1 MSPAVRRVFINQEL
15 ASIRSGWRIALFL
28 ALTALVTNLVMP
40 PVMSVLKDVP
50 GLMPQTSTTVIR
62 YLLITFTTWVI
73 LRFVDKRPLRSAGV
87 SFHKG
92 WGKEL
97 GQGLL
102 FGSGMMSLI
111 FIVEY
116 STGMVVIEL
125 YDLTTEAM
133 MPVVLNG
140 LLMYTAVGYG
150 EELLFRGYLFQ
161 SFAEGTNKIIATLS
175 ISILFAGAHAGNPN
189 VSLFGLINVAL
200 AGVWLSIA
208 YFKTKALW
216 LPVGLH
222 ISWNFVQGV
231 VFSYPVS
238 GTTSA
243 ETQIGSAIV
252 NGPVW
257 LTGGTFGPEGG
268 ALATVILILG
278 TLLIQYWPWVRPA
291 ENVWQYEQWR
301 EERKR
306 SLLPAEP
313 QPDAG
318 QQ

>member
-1 MSPAVRRVFINQEL
+1 MIPAVRRIFIIPEL
-15 ASIRSGWRIALFL
+15 GSLRAGWRIALFL
-28 ALTALVTNLVMP
+28 ALTALVTRLVMA

-50 GLMPQTSTTVIR
+50 GLLPQTSATVTR
-62 YLLITFTTWVI
+62 YLLITITTWVM
-73 LRFVDKRPLRSAGV
+73 LRFVDKRPLRSVGL
-87 SFHKG
+87 SFHNG

-111 FIVEY
+111 FFIEH
-116 STGMVVIEL
+116 SAGIVVIEFRG
-125 YDLTTEAM
+125 LTPEQIV
-133 MPVVLNG
+133 PIVLNG

-175 ISILFAGAHAGNPN
+175 ISLLFAGAHAGNPN
-189 VSLFGLINVAL
+189 VSVFGLVNVAL

-216 LPVGLH
+216 LPTGLH
-222 ISWNFVQGV
+222 ISWNFFQGV
-231 VFSYPVS
+231 VYSYPVS
-238 GTTSA
+238 GTTSDA
-243 ETQIGSAIV
+243 TQFGTAVVS
-252 NGPVW
+252 GPVW

-268 ALATVILILG
+268 ALATLLLILG
-278 TLLIQYWPWVRPA
+278 TALIHYWPWVRTA
-291 ENVWQYEQWR
+291 EGAWKYEVWA

-306 SLLPAEP
+306 SLAPPEP
-313 QPDAG
+313 PLTEQPL
-318 QQ
+318 